1 MLKGKG
7 DPAMRQ
13 SWLIHLYRSLLRLY
27 PPGFKAEFGDE
38 MEEVFAYLLSEA
50 LNLPRRALLGMLW
63 TELWH
68 LPAEA
73 LRQHLT
79 RRTGDP
85 AKSEAARDGWEG
97 PARPAEMLIALTVF
111 VLPVIALWLK
121 SGQNLSTGWL
131 AGILTILFFLGV
143 QRGFPRWS
151 LPYFG
156 LALSAC
162 SFLFIFQWAA
172 DLVAPSV
179 VSRLI
184 VAPHSESTH
193 LLLQVF
199 WAGLM
204 WLSLFVL
211 VFVVLGIM
219 AAFRRFRAFLGR
231 IREDWT
237 LVSYILYA
245 GAMFMLALAFNQYR
259 YEGPYAMASTF
270 CLITGAWLY
279 LRSSQRWKRTL
290 SLLAGL
296 TLAMWTAAVGLWS
309 GAPWETWSSWQ
320 SWGSLEYERWFEGLR
335 TILAWGWMVVA
346 ICAPALLRFLPGP
359 EARKPSGDA

>member
-1 MLKGKG
+1 MQ
-7 DPAMRQ
+7 Q
-13 SWLIHLYRSLLRLY
+13 SWLIHLYRSLLSLY
-27 PPGFKAEFGDE
+27 PRNFKAEFGDE
-38 MEEVFAYLLSEA
+38 MEEVFTDLLNETI
-50 LNLPRRALLGMLW
+50 NLPRRALLSMLW
-63 TELWH
+63 TELAH
-68 LPAEA
+68 IPGEA
-73 LRQHLT
+73 LRQHVI
-79 RRTGDP
+79 RR
-85 AKSEAARDGWEG
+85 AKQSVKSEVSPDGWEG
-97 PARPAEMLIALTVF
+97 PATPAEMLVALTVF
-111 VLPVIALWLK
+111 VLPVIAIWLK
-121 SGQNLSTGWL
+121 SGQNLTTGWL

-172 DLVAPSV
+172 DLVAPTFI
-179 VSRLI
+179 SRM
-184 VAPHSESTH
+184 VAAPHNESTH

-204 WLSLFVL
+204 WISLFVL
-211 VFVVLGIM
+211 VFVVLGVL
-219 AAFRRFRAFLGR
+219 ALFRRFRTFLWR
-231 IREDWT
+231 IRQDWT

-259 YEGPYAMASTF
+259 YESPYAMASTF

-290 SLLAGL
+290 SLLVGL

-309 GAPWETWSSWQ
+309 GAPWQNWNNWQ

-346 ICAPALLRFLPGP
+346 ICATALLRLLPMP
-359 EARKPSGDA
+359 QARKPSGEA

>member
-1 MLKGKG
+1 
-7 DPAMRQ
+7 MRQ
-13 SWLIHLYRSLLRLY
+13 SWKVHLYRSLLSLY
-27 PPGFKAEFGDE
+27 PRGFKAEFGDE
-38 MEEVFAYLLSEA
+38 MEEVFAALLSET
-50 LNLPRRALLGMLW
+50 LNLPRRAQLSLLW
-63 TELWH
+63 TELSH
-68 LPAEA
+68 IPGEA

-79 RRTGDP
+79 YGAGKS
-85 AKSEAARDGWEG
+85 AKSEATPDGWEG
-97 PARPAEMLIALTVF
+97 PAKPPEMLVALTVF
-111 VLPVIALWLK
+111 LLPVVAIWLK
-121 SGQNLSTGWL
+121 SGQNFTTGWL
-131 AGILTILFFLGV
+131 AGILIIMFFLGV

-156 LALSAC
+156 LALSAG

-179 VSRLI
+179 ISRLV
-184 VAPHSESTH
+184 VAPHNGSTH

-204 WLSLFVL
+204 WMSLFVL
-211 VFVVLGIM
+211 VFMVLGVL
-219 AAFRRFRAFLGR
+219 ALFRRFRTFLWR
-231 IREDWT
+231 IRQDWT
-237 LVSYILYA
+237 LISYILYA

-259 YEGPYAMASTF
+259 FERPYTLASTF

-296 TLAMWTAAVGLWS
+296 TLAMWMATVGLWS
-309 GAPWETWSSWQ
+309 GAPWQNWNDWQ

-335 TILAWGWMVVA
+335 TILTWVWMVIA
-346 ICAPALLRFLPGP
+346 ICAPALLRFLPGL
-359 EARKPSGDA
+359 EARRPSGDA